1 MKIAFE
7 SANQPEVIALIAALD
22 AYQIP
27 LYPAESHHGL
37 DLAALQGPDI
47 LFAVARDS
55 HGEAVACAAI
65 AIKPQLALGELKRM
79 YVKPENR
86 GQGIAQSLLQK
97 LEGAAIEAGCRW
109 LALETGYLQTAAI
122 TLYQAAGFRHCGP
135 FADYQPDPNSVFM
148 RKELG

>member
-37 DLAALQGPDI
+37 DLAALQGPNI

-65 AIKPQLALGELKRM
+65 FINRQLALGELKRM

-86 GQGIAQSLLQK
+86 GQGIAQALLQK
-97 LEGAAIEAGCRW
+97 LESAAIEAGCRW

-122 TLYQAAGFRHCGP
+122 TLYQATGFRHCGP

-148 RKELG
+148 RKDL